1 MRRVLHWAGWAGIL
15 LVILFYPMLISIY
28 VTLPLFIGYAG
39 YLILRGIEGE
49 GWRYLLLPLLYLL
62 NLEINLS
69 LPLFLSLAA
78 VLVYDLFLYPS
89 VLFLKRCPL
98 CVAVLSV
105 FFIDL
110 IYLGLLMIYDFIF
123 ASGSVEI
130 NLLLL
135 YSLAMD
141 ILAAVIL

>member
-1 MRRVLHWAGWAGIL
+1 VLHWAGWAGIF

>member
-1 MRRVLHWAGWAGIL
+1 VRRVLHWAGWAGIL

>member
-1 MRRVLHWAGWAGIL
+1 VERVVRWIGWAGVL
-15 LVILFYPMLISIY
+15 LFILFYPMLISIY

-39 YLILRGIEGE
+39 YLVLRGIEGE

-78 VLVYDLFLYPS
+78 VLIYDLFLYSS

-105 FFIDL
+105 SFIDL
-110 IYLGLLMIYDFIF
+110 IYLGLLMLYDFIF

-141 ILAAVIL
+141 ILAVVIL

>member
-1 MRRVLHWAGWAGIL
+1 MRRVLHWAGWAGIF

-130 NLLLL
+130 DLLLL

>member
-1 MRRVLHWAGWAGIL
+1 VLHWAGWAGIL

>member
-1 MRRVLHWAGWAGIL
+1 VKRVLRWAGWAGIL
-15 LVILFYPMLISIY
+15 LFILFYPMLISIY

-130 NLLLL
+130 DLLLL

>member
-1 MRRVLHWAGWAGIL
+1 MRRVLHWAGWAGIF

>member
-1 MRRVLHWAGWAGIL
+1 MKRVLRWAGWAGIL
-15 LVILFYPMLISIY
+15 LFILFYPMLISIY

-130 NLLLL
+130 DLLLL